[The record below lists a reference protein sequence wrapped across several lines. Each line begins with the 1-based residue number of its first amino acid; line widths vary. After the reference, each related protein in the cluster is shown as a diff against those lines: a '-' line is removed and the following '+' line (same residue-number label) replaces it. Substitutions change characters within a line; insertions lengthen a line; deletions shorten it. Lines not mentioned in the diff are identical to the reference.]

1 MRNGVGFGKTLRIGV
16 SRTSLTLL
24 QSSGWLRRRDS
35 VVSDLQLTTEETA
48 SSDQIAAHLDAMLT
62 DGKCRDQAVTVILA
76 DDLVRYFM
84 VTPPRNVKRLQDCR
98 SAAAMRF
105 SILVRRTRRRLANGG
120 RLGFAKA
127 IFLSC
132 ALPHSLLSVLQQAA
146 DKHQLKLIAVLPQFV
161 AAWNQWRSV
170 IKPDA
175 WFGVAHADSLTV
187 AAIDRQGLRAVR
199 TTALASEHRQDEHW
213 LPAHVKR
220 EALRLNLAQPSRI
233 QLCGVLAAHW
243 SAHTASS
250 PPCERL
256 DLHTVAPHPAHSAGV
271 ALTRT
276 GIRT

>member
-105 SILVRRTRRRLANGG
+105 QSLYGEPAVDWQMEADWALQ
-120 RLGFAKA
+120 KP
-127 IFLSC
+127 FLSC